1 MQVPSMSWLQARLDQ
16 LRQLQGT
23 LPSNALGQAS
33 SQTAMFESLEALL
46 SMFFCQIQ
54 QVDDFAALGQLSR
67 ALIGTEA
74 QALVV
79 QALKADPACAALI
92 QERYLP
98 PRHDLFKLRLY
109 PQDSLGYAY
118 AARMKDTEL
127 YPDLYSDIAVDSD
140 VSYVEARLGQTHDLW
155 HLVTGFDTSVAAEIG
170 LQAFHLA
177 QFPYPL
183 AAMLLANALVSD
195 TLLEPS
201 HLPKLLAAIEV
212 GWQLGKQ
219 SQPLFAQKWE
229 QAWEKPL
236 AQLRQELNLPVT
248 GAGQPQQQRSY
259 QPSSSQATAQI
270 RPATP
275 ADISFLAEI
284 IYEASLPPSD
294 HSFWEDILQGT
305 GTGVLSFLEAMLR
318 QQASNWGNVEDFLI
332 LSEQGKPLAAAAG
345 YTPNLEDFRPLRLAQ
360 LDKIAQDLNWSPET
374 SRTFSES
381 YQEFWGDDSQPIFLA
396 PLTPW
401 TIENVA
407 VLPNARGRGLGKAMV
422 KALLEEGRKQQHTH
436 AGIMVVNGNDIAR
449 HTYESIGFKL
459 YQTIHADYFSN
470 QFGQEF
476 SGFTK
481 LGMRLA

>member
-1 MQVPSMSWLQARLDQ
+1 MQVPSMSWLQTRLNQ

-23 LPSNALGQAS
+23 PPSKTPGHAS
-33 SQTAMFESLEALL
+33 SQAAVFESLEALL
-46 SMFFCQIQ
+46 SMFYCQIQ
-54 QVDDFAALGQLSR
+54 QVDDLAALGQLSR

-74 QALVV
+74 QAHMV
-79 QALKADPACAALI
+79 QALNADPACAALI

-98 PRHDLFKLRLY
+98 SRHDLTRLRQY
-109 PQDSLGYAY
+109 PKDSLGYAY
-118 AARMKDTEL
+118 ATWMKDTEL

-140 VSYVEARLGQTHDLW
+140 ASYVEARLGQTHDLW

-201 HLPKLLAAIEV
+201 HLPKLLAAIKV

-229 QAWEKPL
+229 QVWEKPL

-259 QPSSSQATAQI
+259 LPSPSQATAQI

-284 IYEASLPPSD
+284 IYEASQPPSD

-305 GTGVLSFLEAMLR
+305 GTGALSFLEAMLR

-345 YTPNLEDFRPLRLAQ
+345 YTPNPADFRPLHLSRLDQ
-360 LDKIAQDLNWSPET
+360 IAQELHWSAET
-374 SRTFSES
+374 CNTFADG
-381 YQEFWGDDSQPIFLA
+381 YLQFWGDECQPIFLT
-396 PLTPW
+396 PLTSW

-407 VLPNARGRGLGKAMV
+407 VLPDVRGRGLGKVIV
-422 KALLEEGRKQQHTH
+422 KALLEEGRKQQHSH

-459 YQTIHADYFSN
+459 YQTIHAEYFSD
-470 QFGQEF
+470 QFGQKF

-481 LGMRLA
+481 LGISLS